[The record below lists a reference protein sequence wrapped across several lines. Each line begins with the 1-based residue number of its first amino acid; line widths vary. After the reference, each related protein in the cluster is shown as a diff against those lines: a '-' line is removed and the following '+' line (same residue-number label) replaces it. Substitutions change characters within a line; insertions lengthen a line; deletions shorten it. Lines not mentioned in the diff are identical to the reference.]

1 MKFVKELV
9 TAGTHIPAAALYLSG
24 LGDSERLE
32 LHTLDGASVLLRGG
46 MTAAELLTTAQSLHT
61 LSMELVTHL
70 AQICGPCTGCEN
82 GCPVELLEGSEI
94 PLPEPREEGNGIP
107 PVALLDIITSFGICL
122 SGLREHLSSG
132 DIVYGI

>member
-32 LHTLDGASVLLRGG
+32 
-46 MTAAELLTTAQSLHT
+46 LHT

>member
-70 AQICGPCTGCEN
+70 GPAPAARMAARWSCWRARRSPCRSRGRRGTASRLWRCWI
-82 GCPVELLEGSEI
+82 S
-94 PLPEPREEGNGIP
+94 
-107 PVALLDIITSFGICL
+107 
-122 SGLREHLSSG
+122 
-132 DIVYGI
+132 

>member
-32 LHTLDGASVLLRGG
+32 LHTLDGAAVLLRGG

-61 LSMELVTHL
+61 LSM
-70 AQICGPCTGCEN
+70 
-82 GCPVELLEGSEI
+82 ELLEGSEI

-107 PVALLDIITSFGICL
+107 PVALLDIITSSGICL